1 MFFCFFFEVEFC
13 GLLNKHVE
21 VYTKTACYRLL
32 LLLFSIIYCLKTL
45 DPTTRSDGKNFLCYI
60 VRAHL

>member
-1 MFFCFFFEVEFC
+1 MFLLKVEFC
-13 GLLNKHVE
+13 GLSNEHVE

-32 LLLFSIIYCLKTL
+32 LLLSIIYCLKTL
-45 DPTTRSDGKNFLCYI
+45 DPATRSDGKIFLGYI

>member
-1 MFFCFFFEVEFC
+1 MFLLKVEFC
-13 GLLNKHVE
+13 GLSNEHVE

-45 DPTTRSDGKNFLCYI
+45 DPATGSEGKNFLGYI